1 MLNTF
6 FSKVISIIVFF
17 VIIIMLNLVS
27 SSMKMIIKYKKG
39 KQIEKW
45 TDPDDPDDPINQDT
59 PCGDIS
65 VTSPVK
71 RSTFIATPIKQV
83 KFTSPLLIDN
93 LTNNVVNFNN
103 DVLFNE
109 KAVLDDNTR
118 VSFDGNMY
126 INSGG
131 SIYFDYTNPSNKLV
145 HSDVQSIKKAI
156 GKARYINTESLDL
169 TTYDNGVQVSSFSS
183 QTGGSS
189 KCGSTIWKIL
199 TGSQVPEGELCKS
212 CCKKVE
218 NKGLIRVLIV
228 NSLDHTK
235 NELIL
240 NLSSQYTYN
249 LQTFLKEIKGE
260 TVVLLFKTNDT
271 IRCRLVFINK
281 EWAANVT
288 GQDPFTLDST
298 NQRELNIKID
308 QLSSINNVNKI
319 KAFYEIRSDNR
330 DTKWGEETNGILS
343 YTQIITPDY
352 EYDTVYLENMLD

>member
-1 MLNTF
+1 
-6 FSKVISIIVFF
+6 
-17 VIIIMLNLVS
+17 
-27 SSMKMIIKYKKG
+27 MKMIIKYKKG
-39 KQIEKW
+39 KQIEQW

-71 RSTFIATPIKQV
+71 RSTFISTPIKQV

-103 DVLFNE
+103 DVMFNE

-118 VSFDGNMY
+118 VSLDGNMY

-131 SIYFDYTNPSNKLV
+131 SIYFDDTNPSNKLV

-156 GKARYINTESLDL
+156 GKARYINNASLDL
-169 TTYDNGVQVSSFSS
+169 TTYDDGVQVSSFSS

-199 TGSQVPEGELCKS
+199 TGLQVPEGELCKS
-212 CCKKVE
+212 CCKQVE
-218 NKGLIRVLIV
+218 NKGIIRVLIV
-228 NSLDHTK
+228 NHLDHTK

-240 NLSSQYTYN
+240 NLNSQYTYN
-249 LQTFLKEIKGE
+249 LQTFLKKIKGKS
-260 TVVLLFKTNDT
+260 VVLLFKTNAE

-281 EWAANVT
+281 GWATRVT
-288 GQDPFTLDST
+288 GRSFTLDST
-298 NQRELNIKID
+298 NQGLLNNKIE
-308 QLSSINNVNKI
+308 QLSSSYDVNI
-319 KAFYEIRSDNR
+319 GKAFYEIRSDNR

-343 YTQIITPDY
+343 YTQITTPDY